1 MQLIEN
7 HYPSRQ
13 LKTCVEKVEKK
24 PNLVDLAPLWECSHI
39 LCPEEQNRRGGDHSL
54 SLQQSRPHV
63 CVSHL
68 VCTGS
73 DTLEVWS
80 RILRHFQKRELM
92 RIKEEFW
99 WEKVV
104 YYLFYPAVQYVW
116 RHTRWL
122 SLLQATTPLLWKLA
136 ARRSEHGRR
145 LFHWSRQNIFSRPSP
160 CGVASNSQHVKSL
173 GVQIAEQGGR
183 FFSSETKYLCFL
195 YAGPCHVLLLS
206 VSERT
211 PQMWNLLVQRAQNK
225 TGGCPGQLVAQ
236 AVLFVSP
243 PKRATFFFFKS
254 WPRAPFVLSL
264 LLPVFVPTLTKWK
277 VSAESAEHA
286 RSLHLGKAAV
296 RPRRGCMLL
305 DSSLLKGKK

>member
-1 MQLIEN
+1 MTVRRRNQIQWTLSIALNFYSESEENPPFTFTKGGVGKEGSKSKAPNLKLLWKKYYYLWECFPIFGNCCEKWQMQLIEN
-7 HYPSRQ
+7 HYRSRQ
-13 LKTCVEKVEKK
+13 LKTCMEKVEKK

-54 SLQQSRPHV
+54 SPAKQSRPHV

-80 RILRHFQKRELM
+80 RILRHFRKREVV
-92 RIKEEFW
+92 RIKEEMW

-145 LFHWSRQNIFSRPSP
+145 LFHWSRQNSFSRPSP

-183 FFSSETKYLCFL
+183 FFF
-195 YAGPCHVLLLS
+195 
-206 VSERT
+206 
-211 PQMWNLLVQRAQNK
+211 WN
-225 TGGCPGQLVAQ
+225 
-236 AVLFVSP
+236 
-243 PKRATFFFFKS
+243 
-254 WPRAPFVLSL
+254 
-264 LLPVFVPTLTKWK
+264 
-277 VSAESAEHA
+277 
-286 RSLHLGKAAV
+286 
-296 RPRRGCMLL
+296 
-305 DSSLLKGKK
+305 

>member
-7 HYPSRQ
+7 HYPSLQ

-54 SLQQSRPHV
+54 SPQQSRPHV
-63 CVSHL
+63 CVSRL

-80 RILRHFQKRELM
+80 RNLRHFQKRELM

-160 CGVASNSQHVKSL
+160 CGRCGKQFPTCEIFGCTDSRTGQEVFFWNLNILVSL
-173 GVQIAEQGGR
+173 
-183 FFSSETKYLCFL
+183 F
-195 YAGPCHVLLLS
+195 AGPCHVLLLA

-225 TGGCPGQLVAQ
+225 TGGCLV
-236 AVLFVSP
+236 
-243 PKRATFFFFKS
+243 S
-254 WPRAPFVLSL
+254 W
-264 LLPVFVPTLTKWK
+264 
-277 VSAESAEHA
+277 
-286 RSLHLGKAAV
+286 
-296 RPRRGCMLL
+296 
-305 DSSLLKGKK
+305 